1 MHRGVWL
8 AVAVLVGGVA
18 ASAAFGSDRTNPAVD
33 GTVALDEGS
42 VPVPVAAIMRE
53 ACFDC
58 HSDETRWPWYASV
71 PPVSVLV
78 AHDVNKGRS
87 HLNFSEWRRYNPF
100 DRADMLD
107 EACKRVSSGDMPL
120 WPYRLLHPKARLS
133 AADITALCDW
143 TRTEADRLAS
153 GGD

>member
-1 MHRGVWL
+1 MHRGVGL
-8 AVAVLVGGVA
+8 AAAAVVAAVA
-18 ASAAFGSDRTNPAVD
+18 ASAAFGPDRTNPAVD
-33 GTVALDEGS
+33 PTAALDVGS
-42 VPVPVAAIMRE
+42 VPAPVVSVMRE

-71 PPVSVLV
+71 PPVSLLV

-87 HLNFSEWRRYNPF
+87 HMNFSEWRTYNPF

-107 EACKRVSSGDMPL
+107 DACKRASSGDMPI

-133 AADITALCDW
+133 AADITTLCDW